1 MRKKKKKKAKVTQFP
16 NLLSGRGAALGDRFD
31 VNLKA
36 YSHTSYSNN
45 KRGSST
51 QPKITRPANRMLPS
65 FLPVIRFVL
74 APLRKITNDC
84 VLIDCPTPPR
94 DHSSREDFFFFRAQ
108 KSRGQV
114 WLPGR
119 REGWTAAGSL
129 RSSGGKSTYCTSLAK
144 KVTDMAVWPCHL
156 SLRLHTSTETKGGAA
171 AAGGTTAKAPVCYC
185 SPGLRV
191 CNAGSPCSLSP
202 ARLVGHCSSQMHM
215 LAPFQRPFS
224 F

>member
-1 MRKKKKKKAKVTQFP
+1 MRKKKGKGYAISEFIIWR
-16 NLLSGRGAALGDRFD
+16 SAALGDRFD

-51 QPKITRPANRMLPS
+51 QPKITRPANRILPS

-74 APLRKITNDC
+74 TPLRKITNDC
-84 VLIDCPTPPR
+84 VLIDCPTAPR
-94 DHSSREDFFFFRAQ
+94 DHSSREDFFCPCLKITGA
-108 KSRGQV
+108 G
-114 WLPGR
+114 L
-119 REGWTAAGSL
+119 AAGAE
-129 RSSGGKSTYCTSLAK
+129 GGMDSCRLSAVVWRKEYILHVTRK

-171 AAGGTTAKAPVCYC
+171 AADGTTAKAPVCYC

-191 CNAGSPCSLSP
+191 CSAGSPCSLSP

-215 LAPFQRPFS
+215 LAPFQRATF
-224 F
+224 